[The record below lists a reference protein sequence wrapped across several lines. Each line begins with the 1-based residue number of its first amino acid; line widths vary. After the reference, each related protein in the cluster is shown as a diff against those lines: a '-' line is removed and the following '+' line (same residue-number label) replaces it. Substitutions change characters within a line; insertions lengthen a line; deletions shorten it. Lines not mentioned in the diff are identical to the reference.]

1 MRFGIMNQERI
12 IAVGLLTRRD
22 LNLLGPTFS
31 RAWPVEEAPAFPEL
45 LRAID
50 EAEEELRRSADA
62 SGAEDKG

>member
-1 MRFGIMNQERI
+1 MDQERI

-31 RAWPVEEAPAFPEL
+31 RAWPVEDVPQFGDL

-50 EAEEELRRSADA
+50 RADEQLREGKRSAR
-62 SGAEDKG
+62 